1 MPHIM
6 ELLGKA
12 RVVIKDGKVVEVGSP
27 EVEWCPL
34 FSKLRGV
41 NSITPEEVKKNI
53 ESRISDIGMFTPL
66 RKLLEL
72 DTYVAFGASEIMM
85 SGLKRGFLETTVT
98 ACDGAGTVIASSPA
112 LVQGIGGRMSGLI
125 ETEPIEGII
134 SRIQK
139 LGGIVLDPSEA
150 SIDPA
155 GGIRKAAELGYKKI
169 AVTIADAKIA
179 EKIREL
185 EAELGL
191 DLIVIAVHVTG
202 VSREEAQ
209 SLLENSDIVIS
220 CASKHIREL
229 AKPLVQVAAAIPLF
243 ALTQKGKE
251 LVIERAKDIEVPIL
265 INTMPLPVLPE
276 HKQPRKLI

>member
-1 MPHIM
+1 MPHVM

-12 RVVIKDGKVVEVGSP
+12 KVVIKDGKVVEIGAP

-34 FSKLRGV
+34 FAKLRGV
-41 NSITPEEVKKNI
+41 NNITPEEVKKNI

-85 SGLKRGFLETTVT
+85 SGLRRGYLETTVT
-98 ACDGAGTVIASSPA
+98 ACDGAGTVIASNPA

-125 ETEPIEGII
+125 ETEPIDGII

-139 LGGIVLDPSEA
+139 LGGTVLDPSTA
-150 SIDPA
+150 AIDPA
-155 GGIRKAAELGYKKI
+155 EGLRKAAELGYKKI
-169 AVTIADAKIA
+169 AVTVADSRTAKKA
-179 EKIREL
+179 REL
-185 EAELGL
+185 EKELDL

-202 VSREEAQ
+202 VSREQAQ
-209 SLLENSDIVIS
+209 GLLENSDIVIS
-220 CASKHIREL
+220 CASKYIREL

-251 LVIERAKDIEVPIL
+251 LVIERAKDIESPIL

-276 HKQPRKLI
+276 HKQPRELK

>member
-1 MPHIM
+1 MPHVM

-12 RVVIKDGKVVEVGSP
+12 KVVIKDGKVVEIGAP

-34 FSKLRGV
+34 FAKLRGV
-41 NSITPEEVKKNI
+41 NNITPEEVKKNI

-85 SGLKRGFLETTVT
+85 SGLRRGYLETTIT
-98 ACDGAGTVIASSPA
+98 ACDGAGTVIASNPA

-125 ETEPIEGII
+125 ETEPIDGII

-139 LGGIVLDPSEA
+139 LGGTVLDPSTA
-150 SIDPA
+150 AIDPA
-155 GGIRKAAELGYKKI
+155 EGLRKAAELGYKKI
-169 AVTIADAKIA
+169 AVTVADSRTAKKA
-179 EKIREL
+179 REL
-185 EAELGL
+185 EKELDL

-202 VSREEAQ
+202 VSREQAQ
-209 SLLENSDIVIS
+209 GLLENSDIVIS
-220 CASKHIREL
+220 CASKYIREL

-251 LVIERAKDIEVPIL
+251 LVIERAKDIESPIL

-276 HKQPRKLI
+276 HKQPRELK

>member
-1 MPHIM
+1 MPHVM

-12 RVVIKDGKVVEVGSP
+12 KVVIKDGKIVEIGAP

-34 FSKLRGV
+34 FAKLRGV
-41 NSITPEEVKKNI
+41 NNITPEEVKKNI
-53 ESRISDIGMFTPL
+53 ESRISGIGMFTPL

-85 SGLKRGFLETTVT
+85 SGLRRGYLETTVT
-98 ACDGAGTVIASSPA
+98 ACDGAGTVIASNPA

-125 ETEPIEGII
+125 ETEPIDGII

-139 LGGIVLDPSEA
+139 LGGTVLDPSTA
-150 SIDPA
+150 AINPA
-155 GGIRKAAELGYKKI
+155 EGLRKAAELGYKKI
-169 AVTIADAKIA
+169 AVTVADSRTAKKA
-179 EKIREL
+179 REL
-185 EAELGL
+185 EKELDL

-202 VSREEAQ
+202 VSREQAQ
-209 SLLENSDIVIS
+209 GLLENSDIVIS
-220 CASKHIREL
+220 CASKYIREL

-251 LVIERAKDIEVPIL
+251 LVIERAKDIESPIL

-276 HKQPRKLI
+276 HKQPRELK